1 MFDEKNKQYGIKLW
15 CFFLENLKFGLIIE
29 IKVWKF
35 YYGKVCNQKYSMEM
49 ERIFIFIEDF
59 IKRLFRFF
67 KDFDDIRFVMVVFKE
82 IRDDEIRI
90 DMLIGLIEVS

>member
-1 MFDEKNKQYGIKLW
+1 
-15 CFFLENLKFGLIIE
+15 
-29 IKVWKF
+29 
-35 YYGKVCNQKYSMEM
+35 MEM

-59 IKRLFRFF
+59 IKCLFRFF

>member
-1 MFDEKNKQYGIKLW
+1 
-15 CFFLENLKFGLIIE
+15 
-29 IKVWKF
+29 
-35 YYGKVCNQKYSMEM
+35 MEM

-59 IKRLFRFF
+59 IKCLFRFF

-90 DMLIGLIEVS
+90 DMLIGLIEVSLYLKVFLFNRFLLIF

>member
-1 MFDEKNKQYGIKLW
+1 
-15 CFFLENLKFGLIIE
+15 
-29 IKVWKF
+29 
-35 YYGKVCNQKYSMEM
+35 MEM